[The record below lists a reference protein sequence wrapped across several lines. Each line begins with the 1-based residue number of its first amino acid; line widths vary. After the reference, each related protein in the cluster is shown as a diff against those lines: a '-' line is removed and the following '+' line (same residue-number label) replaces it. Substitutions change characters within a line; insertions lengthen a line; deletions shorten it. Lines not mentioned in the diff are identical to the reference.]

1 MSKKVWEILLDQNQ
15 ETIKELVAVD
25 NEMQS
30 ISRRYNPVIWN
41 NLNGRRS
48 ALLDDLNTEVMVAYA
63 SQPVKS
69 VAKRGKDR
77 FWAEVN
83 KRVVEG

>member
-15 ETIKELVAVD
+15 ETIRELVAVD

-30 ISRRYNPVIWN
+30 ISRRYNPTIWN
-41 NLNGRRS
+41 NLNGRRI
-48 ALLDDLNTEVMVAYA
+48 ALLDDLNVEVMAAYA

-69 VAKRGKDR
+69 VARQGKDR
-77 FWAEVN
+77 FWDEVN
-83 KRVVEG
+83 KRIVEG

>member
-15 ETIKELVAVD
+15 ETINELVTVD
-25 NEMQS
+25 SEMQS
-30 ISRRYNPVIWN
+30 ISRRYNPTIWN
-41 NLNGRRS
+41 VLNGRRA
-48 ALLDDLNTEVMVAYA
+48 ALLDDLNTEVVAAYA

-69 VAKRGKDR
+69 VARQGKDR

-83 KRVVEG
+83 KRVMEG